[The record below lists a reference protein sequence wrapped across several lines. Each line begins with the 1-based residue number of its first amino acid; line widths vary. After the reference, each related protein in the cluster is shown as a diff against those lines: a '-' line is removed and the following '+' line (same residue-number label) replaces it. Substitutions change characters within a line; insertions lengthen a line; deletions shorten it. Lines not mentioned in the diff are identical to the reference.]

1 MLFVPMTLPFL
12 LYNVVYYRIQNAVV
26 EFSMYHF
33 WKPKV
38 VDQKVEMIKRIE
50 KWAVKK
56 RNLSRMSFQC
66 YWLWAPVLSKWLC
79 HVH

>member
-33 WKPKV
+33 
-38 VDQKVEMIKRIE
+38 
-50 KWAVKK
+50 
-56 RNLSRMSFQC
+56 
-66 YWLWAPVLSKWLC
+66 
-79 HVH
+79 